1 MKKIVLS
8 IILCLC
14 ALGSVQAQNAQ
25 VANIRKMYAEAKEI
39 IANKKKAEVPPDET
53 VVTSNYMAPGVGP
66 IKDVTHYFYSGEYD
80 ENLRNVY
87 YTPYFITRSYN
98 VGARDFYEEFLFDKG
113 SLVFYFSKSQ
123 NDETRYYFGAGGFF
137 HEVIKGEKQMD
148 EVFASRLANDL
159 VEAFH
164 RLMNREY

>member
-1 MKKIVLS
+1 MKKYVLS
-8 IILCLC
+8 MVLCLC

-25 VANIRKMYAEAKEI
+25 VANIRKMYAEAKQRM
-39 IANKKKAEVPPDET
+39 ADKKKAEVPLDET
-53 VVTSNYMAPGVGP
+53 VVTSNYMAPGAGA

-148 EVFASRLANDL
+148 EVFASRLSNDL